1 MLEPQ
6 SQQIAQDFHIFPGF
20 VATHWTF
27 SYGFSYEPENRW
39 PQNRCFVR
47 GFRQFSLHV
56 TKCHT
61 CHGICTLSPL
71 DAALTLR
78 FPKWACNTTQ
88 SEELRPPHKMTME
101 VSKVQNGSH
110 LLKTTRKYS
119 ACHTERLLTR
129 YETCWN
135 VTKCHACH
143 STRGYA
149 TFENLQSDRF
159 CNTPNRHGHNSDLIA
174 NRCERLPTVADGCEH
189 KSSVER
195 TRPNPQT
202 PKVKLEPCAV
212 HSGKTKSGM
221 AKSTDD
227 S

>member
-27 SYGFSYEPENRW
+27 SYGFSYEPKNRW

-78 FPKWACNTTQ
+78 FPKWACNTTRLKSCARHTKWRWRSPSAKWESS
-88 SEELRPPHKMTME
+88 SENDAKVLRLSHRTTFDTLWNMLECHK
-101 VSKVQNGSH
+101 VP
-110 LLKTTRKYS
+110 
-119 ACHTERLLTR
+119 RLPLDAR
-129 YETCWN
+129 LRDVW
-135 VTKCHACH
+135 
-143 STRGYA
+143 
-149 TFENLQSDRF
+149 NLQSDRF
-159 CNTPNRHGHNSDLIA
+159 CNTPNRHGHSDLIA
-174 NRCERLPTVADGCEH
+174 NRCKRLPTVANTKAASSEH
-189 KSSVER
+189 VP
-195 TRPNPQT
+195 TPRP
-202 PKVKLEPCAV
+202 PK
-212 HSGKTKSGM
+212 
-221 AKSTDD
+221 
-227 S
+227 